1 MPDIFPYPKNWLE
14 ISNLLGNNMTNT
26 GSGAMLPK
34 QYNDNPPK
42 SKRQYTK
49 KKNDLEA
56 LPLKIQLQ
64 TVMDK
69 FDDPLS
75 EVLSILDPF
84 HDKIVRPEIN
94 KNPNIPEDPNY
105 GLFRVI
111 YWIRD
116 DDGTKFHTIITKAKD
131 GYDARADVEIEFIDL
146 HKSNL
151 MKVVGVE
158 CVIVPKKYIWKINEE
173 FPINEQK
180 GLIKIQ
186 ADLEKADIV
195 RKLELF
201 EDEKPDPDLSKFID
215 DDQSDIDK

>member
-1 MPDIFPYPKNWLE
+1 
-14 ISNLLGNNMTNT
+14 
-26 GSGAMLPK
+26 MLPRQFK
-34 QYNDNPPK
+34 ANPPK
-42 SKRQYTK
+42 SKRNYTK
-49 KKNDLEA
+49 KKIDLEA

-84 HDKIVRPEIN
+84 HDKIVRPEVN
-94 KNPNIPEDPNY
+94 TNQNIPEDPNH

-111 YWIRD
+111 YWVRD
-116 DDGTKFHTIITKAKD
+116 DEGTKFHTVITKAKD
-131 GYDARADVEIEFIDL
+131 GYDARADVEDEFVEL

-158 CVIVPKKYIWKINEE
+158 CVIIPKKYIWKINEE
-173 FPINEQK
+173 FPINNQK
-180 GLIKIQ
+180 GLIKTQ
-186 ADLEKADIV
+186 AELEKESIV

-201 EDEKPDPDLSKFID
+201 EDEKPDPDLSKFIGD
-215 DDQSDIDK
+215 EQSDIDK